1 MTLHTLDTDISKPE
15 KFTYPFCYEP
25 HPLCRLAA
33 DEVQRHIRESGLLP
47 EDGSEGKMFGVL
59 VVEHGGGDT
68 EASGRGLGFL
78 AAYSGLL
85 AGRNDWPWFVPP
97 VFDAQQPD
105 GHFKRTEARISAIN
119 AEIEALR
126 NSREYAEALET
137 MHRHD
142 AEAAATIEFL
152 RRTAAEKKAQR
163 DARRAEP
170 RPITPEEATAM
181 EHESQHIKAELRRV
195 RKRMEER
202 HTTDEAPVKAVEE
215 RINTLKQRRHD
226 MSDALQQWLFSQ
238 YRMLNARG
246 EERDLCDIFRDTVHH
261 TPPAGAGDC
270 CAPKLL
276 QYAYSHGLH
285 PVCMAEFWWG
295 GTPRTEIR
303 RHLHYYP
310 ACRGKCLPI
319 LTHMMQGLSV
329 DDNPLAADNGKQ
341 MEIIYEDEW
350 LAVTVKPEGML
361 SVPGKEERSSVAEL
375 MRRHWGE
382 EGTVLVAHRLDMDT
396 SGLLLVARDAGI
408 CTQLQGQFARREVQ
422 KEYTALLDGVPRR
435 PRHGTINLPLCP
447 DIMDRP
453 RQTVSHEHGKEAVTD
468 YDIIATDGRH
478 TLIRLTP
485 HTGRT
490 HQLRVHCAH
499 SEGLDCP
506 IHGDALYG
514 QRAERL
520 CLHAARI
527 TFTHPVTGKRM
538 TFEDKAPFGMNGTES
553 CPKLAENSTKGLF

>member
-47 EDGSEGKMFGVL
+47 EDGGEGKMFGVL
-59 VVEHGGGDT
+59 VVEYCEGT
-68 EASGRGLGFL
+68 ESGKPPHLGFL

-85 AGRNDWPWFVPP
+85 AGRNDWQWFVPP

-105 GHFKRTEARISAIN
+105 GHFKRTETCISAIN
-119 AEIEALR
+119 AEIESLR

-195 RKRMEER
+195 RKRMEAR
-202 HTTDEAPVKAVEE
+202 HTADEAPVKAVEA
-215 RINTLKQRRHD
+215 RINTLKKQRHD

-246 EERDLCDIFRDTVHH
+246 EERDLCDIFRNTVHH

-276 QYAYSHGLH
+276 QYAYSNNLH

-319 LTHMMQGLSV
+319 LTHMMQGLDV
-329 DDNPLAADNGKQ
+329 DDNPLATDNGKQ

-396 SGLLLVARDAGI
+396 SGLLLVARNAEI
-408 CTQLQGQFARREVQ
+408 YTLLQRQFAQREVQ
-422 KEYTALLDGVPRR
+422 KEYTALLDGVPRQ

-478 TLIRLTP
+478 TLVKLTP

-499 SEGLDCP
+499 NEGLDCP

-538 TFEDKAPFGMNGTES
+538 TFEDKAPFGMNGAES
-553 CPKLAENSTKGLF
+553 CPKLAENGTKGLF

>member
-47 EDGSEGKMFGVL
+47 EDGGEGKMFGVL

-170 RPITPEEATAM
+170 RPITPEEAAAM
-181 EHESQHIKAELRRV
+181 ERESQHIKAELRRV
-195 RKRMEER
+195 RKQMEAR
-202 HTTDEAPVKAVEE
+202 HAADEEPVKAVEE
-215 RINTLKQRRHD
+215 RISILKQRRHD

-238 YRMLNARG
+238 YRMLNAHG
-246 EERDLCDIFRDTVHH
+246 KERDLCDIFRDTVHH

-319 LTHMMQGLSV
+319 LTHMMQGLDV
-329 DDNPLAADNGKQ
+329 DDNPLATDNGKQ

-375 MRRHWGE
+375 MRRHWGK
-382 EGTVLVAHRLDMDT
+382 EGEALVAHRLDMDT

-435 PRHGTINLPLCP
+435 PRHGTISLPLCP

-538 TFEDKAPFGMNGTES
+538 TFEDKAPFGMNGAES
-553 CPKLAENSTKGLF
+553 CPKLAENSIKGLF

>member
-47 EDGSEGKMFGVL
+47 EDGGEGKMFGVL

-126 NSREYAEALET
+126 NSREYAEAVAT
-137 MHRHD
+137 MKRHD
-142 AEAAATIEFL
+142 SEAAATISRL
-152 RRTAAEKKAQR
+152 RQKAAESKVR
-163 DARRAEP
+163 RNARRADP
-170 RPITPEEATAM
+170 RPVTSEEAAAM
-181 EHESQHIKAELRRV
+181 ERESQHDKASLRRV
-195 RKRMEER
+195 RKQMEER
-202 HTTDEAPVKAVEE
+202 HAADEEPVKAVEE
-215 RINTLKQRRHD
+215 LINTLKKQRHD
-226 MSDALQQWLFSQ
+226 MSDALQQWLFSR
-238 YRMLNARG
+238 YRMLNAHG
-246 EERDLCDIFRDTVHH
+246 KERDLCDIFRDTVHH

-375 MRRHWGE
+375 MRRHWGK
-382 EGTVLVAHRLDMDT
+382 EGEALVAHRLDMDT
-396 SGLLLVARDAGI
+396 SGLLLVARNAGI

-435 PRHGTINLPLCP
+435 PRHGTISLPLCP

-538 TFEDKAPFGMNGTES
+538 TFEDKAPFGMNGAES
-553 CPKLAENSTKGLF
+553 CPKLAENSIKGLF

>member
-47 EDGSEGKMFGVL
+47 EDGGEGKMFGVL
-59 VVEHGGGDT
+59 VVEYCEGT
-68 EASGRGLGFL
+68 ESGKPPHLGFL

-85 AGRNDWPWFVPP
+85 AGRNDWQWFVPP

-105 GHFKRTEARISAIN
+105 GHFKRTETRISAIN
-119 AEIEALR
+119 AEIESLR

-163 DARRAEP
+163 NARRAEP

-202 HTTDEAPVKAVEE
+202 HTADEAPVKAVEA
-215 RINTLKQRRHD
+215 RINTLKKRRHD

-246 EERDLCDIFRDTVHH
+246 EERDLCDIFRNTVHH

-276 QYAYSHGLH
+276 QYAYSNNLH

-303 RHLHYYP
+303 HHLHYYP

-319 LTHMMQGLSV
+319 LTHMMQGLDV
-329 DDNPLAADNGKQ
+329 DDNPLATDNGKQ

-396 SGLLLVARDAGI
+396 SGLLLVARNAEI
-408 CTQLQGQFARREVQ
+408 YTLLQRQFAQREVR
-422 KEYTALLDGVPRR
+422 KEYTALLDGVPRQ

-468 YDIIATDGRH
+468 YDIIATDGQR
-478 TLIRLTP
+478 TLVKLTP

-538 TFEDKAPFGMNGTES
+538 TFEDKAPFGMNGAES

>member
-1 MTLHTLDTDISKPE
+1 M
-15 KFTYPFCYEP
+15 
-25 HPLCRLAA
+25 
-33 DEVQRHIRESGLLP
+33 QRHIRESGLLP
-47 EDGSEGKMFGVL
+47 EDGVEGKMFGVL
-59 VVEHGGGDT
+59 VVECCEGT
-68 EASGRGLGFL
+68 ESGKPPHLGFL

-85 AGRNDWPWFVPP
+85 AGRNDWQWFVPP

-105 GHFKRTEARISAIN
+105 GHFKRTETRISAIN
-119 AEIEALR
+119 AEIETLR
-126 NSREYAEALET
+126 NSREYAKALET

-202 HTTDEAPVKAVEE
+202 HTADEAPVKAVEE
-215 RINTLKQRRHD
+215 RINTLKKQRHD
-226 MSDALQQWLFSQ
+226 MSDALQQWLFSR
-238 YRMLNARG
+238 YRMLNAHG
-246 EERDLCDIFRDTVHH
+246 KERDLCDIFRDTVHH

-375 MRRHWGE
+375 MRRHWGK
-382 EGTVLVAHRLDMDT
+382 EGEALVAHRLDMDT

-435 PRHGTINLPLCP
+435 PRHGTISLPLCP

-538 TFEDKAPFGMNGTES
+538 TFEDKAPFGMNGVES
-553 CPKLAENSTKGLF
+553 CPKLAENGTKGLF

>member
-47 EDGSEGKMFGVL
+47 EDGGEGKMFGVL
-59 VVEHGGGDT
+59 VVEYCEGT
-68 EASGRGLGFL
+68 ESGKPPHLGFL

-85 AGRNDWPWFVPP
+85 AGRNDWQWFVPP

-105 GHFKRTEARISAIN
+105 GHFKRTETRISAIN
-119 AEIEALR
+119 AEIESLR

-195 RKRMEER
+195 RKRMEAR
-202 HTTDEAPVKAVEE
+202 HTADEAPVKAVEA
-215 RINTLKQRRHD
+215 RINTLKKQRHD

-246 EERDLCDIFRDTVHH
+246 EERDLCDIFHNTVHH

-276 QYAYSHGLH
+276 QYAYSNNLH

-319 LTHMMQGLSV
+319 LTHMMQGLDV
-329 DDNPLAADNGKQ
+329 DDNPLATDNGKQ

-396 SGLLLVARDAGI
+396 SGLLLVARNAEI
-408 CTQLQGQFARREVQ
+408 YTLLQRQFAQREVQ
-422 KEYTALLDGVPRR
+422 KEYTALLDGVPRQ

-478 TLIRLTP
+478 TLVKLTP

-499 SEGLDCP
+499 NEGLDCP

-538 TFEDKAPFGMNGTES
+538 TFEDKAPFGMNGAES
-553 CPKLAENSTKGLF
+553 CPKLAENGTKGLF

>member
-47 EDGSEGKMFGVL
+47 EDGVEGKMFGVL
-59 VVEHGGGDT
+59 VVEYCEGT
-68 EASGRGLGFL
+68 ESGKPPRLGFL

-85 AGRNDWPWFVPP
+85 AGRNDWQWFVPP

-105 GHFKRTEARISAIN
+105 GHFKRTETRISAIN
-119 AEIEALR
+119 AEIESLR
-126 NSREYAEALET
+126 NSREYAKALET

-163 DARRAEP
+163 NARRAEP
-170 RPITPEEATAM
+170 RPITAEEATAM

-202 HTTDEAPVKAVEE
+202 HTADEAPVKAVEE
-215 RINTLKQRRHD
+215 RINTLKKQRHD

-319 LTHMMQGLSV
+319 LTHMMQGLDV
-329 DDNPLAADNGKQ
+329 DDNPLATDNGKQ

-396 SGLLLVARDAGI
+396 SGLLLVARNAEI
-408 CTQLQGQFARREVQ
+408 YTLLQRQFAQREVQ

-468 YDIIATDGRH
+468 YDIIATDGQR
-478 TLIRLTP
+478 TLVKLTP

-499 SEGLDCP
+499 NEGLDCP

-538 TFEDKAPFGMNGTES
+538 TFEDKAPFGMNGAES
-553 CPKLAENSTKGLF
+553 CPKLAENGTKGLF

>member
-47 EDGSEGKMFGVL
+47 EDDGEGKMFGVL

-126 NSREYAEALET
+126 NSRDYAEAVET

-202 HTTDEAPVKAVEE
+202 HTADEAPVKAVEE
-215 RINTLKQRRHD
+215 RINTLKKQRHD
-226 MSDALQQWLFSQ
+226 MSDALQQWLFSR
-238 YRMLNARG
+238 YRMLNAHG
-246 EERDLCDIFRDTVHH
+246 KERDLCDIFRDTVHH

-329 DDNPLAADNGKQ
+329 DDNPLATDNGKQ

-361 SVPGKEERSSVAEL
+361 SVPGKEERSSVAKL
-375 MRRHWGE
+375 MRRHWGK
-382 EGTVLVAHRLDMDT
+382 EGEALVAHRLDMDT

-468 YDIIATDGRH
+468 YDIIATDGQH
-478 TLIRLTP
+478 TLVKLTP

-499 SEGLDCP
+499 NEGLDCP

-538 TFEDKAPFGMNGTES
+538 TFEDKAPFGMNGAES
-553 CPKLAENSTKGLF
+553 CPKLAENGTKGLF

>member
-59 VVEHGGGDT
+59 VVEYCEGT
-68 EASGRGLGFL
+68 ESGKPPRLGFL

-85 AGRNDWPWFVPP
+85 AGRNDWQWFVPP

-105 GHFKRTEARISAIN
+105 GHFKRSETRISAIN
-119 AEIEALR
+119 AEIEFLS

-163 DARRAEP
+163 DARRADP

-181 EHESQHIKAELRRV
+181 ERESQHDKASLRRV
-195 RKRMEER
+195 RKQMEER
-202 HTTDEAPVKAVEE
+202 HAADEEPVKAVEE
-215 RINTLKQRRHD
+215 RISILKQRRHD

-319 LTHMMQGLSV
+319 LTHMMQGLDV
-329 DDNPLAADNGKQ
+329 DDNPLATDNGKQ

-350 LAVTVKPEGML
+350 LAMTVKPEGML

-375 MRRHWGE
+375 MRRHWGK
-382 EGTVLVAHRLDMDT
+382 EGEALVAHRLDMDT
-396 SGLLLVARDAGI
+396 SGLLLVARNAGI

-538 TFEDKAPFGMNGTES
+538 TFEDKAPFGMNGAES

>member
-47 EDGSEGKMFGVL
+47 EDGGEGKMFGVL
-59 VVEHGGGDT
+59 VVEYCEGT
-68 EASGRGLGFL
+68 ESGKPPRLGFL

-85 AGRNDWPWFVPP
+85 AGRNDWQWFVPP

-105 GHFKRTEARISAIN
+105 GHFKRTETRISALN
-119 AEIEALR
+119 AEIESLR

-170 RPITPEEATAM
+170 RPITPEETTAM

-202 HTTDEAPVKAVEE
+202 HTADEAPVKAVEE
-215 RINTLKQRRHD
+215 RINTLKKQRHD

-246 EERDLCDIFRDTVHH
+246 EERDLCDIFRDTTHH

-276 QYAYSHGLH
+276 QYAYSNNLH

-319 LTHMMQGLSV
+319 LTHMMQGLDV
-329 DDNPLAADNGKQ
+329 DDNPLATDNGKQ

-361 SVPGKEERSSVAEL
+361 SVPGKEERSSVTEL

-396 SGLLLVARDAGI
+396 SGLLLVARNAEI
-408 CTQLQGQFARREVQ
+408 YTLLQRQFAQREVQ

-468 YDIIATDGRH
+468 YDIIATDGQR
-478 TLIRLTP
+478 TLVKLTP

-499 SEGLDCP
+499 NEGLDCP

-538 TFEDKAPFGMNGTES
+538 TFEDKAPFGMNGAES